1 MKIALMGINRDGFDT
16 RKDEYGFKNWANFF
30 AHHIYCTKKDSKY
43 GGTMGELKLSFLN
56 LDDESLTDSYRMGML
71 STHNYELCILDEY
84 EYNLIAF
91 HLWKLQKADID
102 AVLNYLWEESK
113 ILGSTHSE
121 FPTTKSEGIQYAVDA
136 INQII
141 IMDI

>member
-30 AHHIYCTKKDSKY
+30 AHYIYFTKKNSKY

-102 AVLNYLWEESK
+102 AVLIDLWKESK
-113 ILGSTHSE
+113 ELSRTDSE